1 MWPELIPTPHS
12 PNTWFP
18 RSILKWPNRISELRN
33 SLWPRGRRR
42 RISSTL
48 STTVS
53 RWTKPSLY
61 QESFWHELRN
71 SIKWVGG
78 MVWHWAQEVN
88 FQFSKP
94 PLVTEFLF
102 SKRTCMHIPVWH
114 IPDLKWSL
122 EDWESH
128 VLNHNGLWWRVYRKF
143 SPSNLPKLEYI
154 NTYFKRTCFSIGR
167 VTIRGSRLNSTWMK
181 RSWLWSTVFP

>member
-1 MWPELIPTPHS
+1 
-12 PNTWFP
+12 
-18 RSILKWPNRISELRN
+18 
-33 SLWPRGRRR
+33 
-42 RISSTL
+42 
-48 STTVS
+48 
-53 RWTKPSLY
+53 
-61 QESFWHELRN
+61 
-71 SIKWVGG
+71 
-78 MVWHWAQEVN
+78 MVLHWAQEVN

-102 SKRTCMHIPVWH
+102 SKRTYMHIPVWH

-122 EDWESH
+122 EDWKSH

-154 NTYFKRTCFSIGR
+154 NTYFKMTCFSIGS

-181 RSWLWSTVFP
+181 RSWLQSTVFPWIILPLYFVVVVIVNIYLYLFIWLHRVLGVAHGILIFTSSS